1 MLGTSGNRAVDMLI
15 TYRLLRI
22 LTTPFNK
29 QDAFKY
35 GIVDKDGKVLRKYSS
50 LSKPE
55 EKKSYTWLHRFCFN
69 LKRIMSRVGFG
80 SRLGSIALALGVLL
94 KEHSTSIEN
103 ESGVYSDDRFLK
115 SLDRRGIKQYPN
127 MEKYLPVLESGIVQ
141 YLKFTG
147 KYEELLKEDQALPP
161 VVELKQEELLKNDY
175 TSVYKTILGHDII
188 LNEKTDRLISFRDQ
202 TVFRNLVWTG
212 DDNYEVI

>member
-69 LKRIMSRVGFG
+69 LKRIMGKVGFG

-94 KEHSTSIEN
+94 KEHTTSIKN
-103 ESGVYSDDRFLK
+103 ESGVWTDDSFLK

-141 YLKFTG
+141 YLKLTG
-147 KYEELLKEDQALPP
+147 EYEKMGE
-161 VVELKQEELLKNDY
+161 N
-175 TSVYKTILGHDII
+175 
-188 LNEKTDRLISFRDQ
+188 R
-202 TVFRNLVWTG
+202 
-212 DDNYEVI
+212 

>member
-147 KYEELLKEDQALPP
+147 KYEELLKEDQALPH

>member
-69 LKRIMSRVGFG
+69 LKRIMGKVGFG

-103 ESGVYSDDRFLK
+103 ESGVSRDDRFLK

-127 MEKYLPVLESGIVQ
+127 MKKYLPVLESGIIQ
-141 YLKFTG
+141 YLKLTG
-147 KYEELLKEDQALPP
+147 EYEKLLKEDQALPP

-175 TSVYKTILGHDII
+175 ASVYKTILGHDII
-188 LNEKTDRLISFRDQ
+188 LNKKTDGLISFRDQ

>member
-69 LKRIMSRVGFG
+69 LKRIMGKVGFG

-103 ESGVYSDDRFLK
+103 ESGVSSDDRFLK

-127 MEKYLPVLESGIVQ
+127 MKKYLPVLESGIIQ
-141 YLKFTG
+141 YLKLTG
-147 KYEELLKEDQALPP
+147 EYEKLLKEDQALPP

-175 TSVYKTILGHDII
+175 ASVYKTILGHDII
-188 LNEKTDRLISFRDQ
+188 LNKKTDGLISFRDQ